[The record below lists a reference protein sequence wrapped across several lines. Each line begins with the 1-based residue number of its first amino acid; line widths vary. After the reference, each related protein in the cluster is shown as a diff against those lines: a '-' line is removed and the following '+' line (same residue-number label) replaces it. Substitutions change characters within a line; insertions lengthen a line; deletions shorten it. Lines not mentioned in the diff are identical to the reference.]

1 MLTLQDRIAAFT
13 ALGTVIKN
21 FRESELEEIYRK
33 AAAHNSWF
41 TKENVQLALDGIQKY
56 LQQDKLET
64 WVKDYDLT
72 SKSPKVVGI
81 VMAGNIPLVGFHDF
95 LSIIVAGHKA
105 QIKLSHQDPFLLPYL
120 SKILVELAPDL
131 KKHIEFADRIANIDA
146 IIATGSDNSSRYFE
160 YYFSKYPNII
170 RKNRTSVG
178 ILSGSETDEQLNALG
193 RDIFQYYGLGCRN
206 ISKLF
211 VPEGYDFKAFFGA
224 IQPYETINDNHKYV
238 NNYDYNKSIYLV
250 NQVEHLD
257 NGFLLLTK
265 SEALVSP
272 ISVLYYEHY
281 NNEQILQDRIDSL
294 DEKIQCI
301 VGSKDLHAANL
312 PFGKAQEPEL
322 WDYADGV
329 DVMKFLEGL

>member
-1 MLTLQDRIAAFT
+1 MLTLQDRIAAFA

-21 FRESELEEIYRK
+21 FRESELEEIYSK

-41 TKENVQLALDGIQKY
+41 TKENVQLALNGVQRY

-64 WVKDYDLT
+64 WVKNYNLT
-72 SKSPKVVGI
+72 STSPKVVGV

-95 LSIIVAGHKA
+95 LSILISGHRA

-120 SKILVELAPDL
+120 SKILIELAPDV
-131 KKHIEFADRIANIDA
+131 KKQVEYVDRIADIDA

-178 ILSGSETDEQLNALG
+178 ILTGSETTEQLHALG
-193 RDIFQYYGLGCRN
+193 KDIFQYYGLGCRN
-206 ISKLF
+206 VSKLF
-211 VPEGYDFKAFFGA
+211 VPEGYNFNAFFGA
-224 IQPYETINDNHKYV
+224 IQTYETINDNHKYV

-250 NQVEHLD
+250 NRVEHFD

-281 NNEQILQDRIDSL
+281 KNQQELQNRIESL
-294 DEKIQCI
+294 EEKIQCI
-301 VGSKDLHAANL
+301 VGSGDLHPASLA
-312 PFGKAQEPEL
+312 FGKAQEPEL
-322 WDYADGV
+322 SDYADGV
-329 DVMKFLEGL
+329 DVMKFLEG